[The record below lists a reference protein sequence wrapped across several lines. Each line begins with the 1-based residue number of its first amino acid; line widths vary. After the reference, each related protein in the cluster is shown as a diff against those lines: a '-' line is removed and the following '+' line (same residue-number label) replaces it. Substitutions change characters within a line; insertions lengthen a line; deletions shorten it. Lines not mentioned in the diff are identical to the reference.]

1 MLHSCRFNGMPLQT
15 LIASMR
21 GIERLRQYMATEVFP
36 SLDPVIAVY
45 GEFMCSGTATSKSCK
60 FDYEARG
67 YSPGNFYAFGL
78 TVYFDGAGNGS
89 DEMEDARSLMAD
101 KTGLVVLRREDPG
114 GGLLCHLS
122 RKLSQ
127 LFSRFGLRFAW
138 IIDYFAVIISPLN
151 ASSFSPV
158 GHCHFK
164 KWRSSTCSPHSSSYF
179 RPITWWRA
187 L

>member
-1 MLHSCRFNGMPLQT
+1 MPLQT
-15 LIASMR
+15 LIESMR

-78 TVYFDGAGNGS
+78 TVYFDDAGNGS

-138 IIDYFAVIISPLN
+138 INDYFAAIISPLN